1 MMDLEQIGNAAVRV
15 RRIARENPRG
25 RLSLALAPMSLGL
38 MILAIRVA
46 TGANATRSTI
56 AFFAALAM
64 WAIVEYGAQWATAK
78 ASDDWPGMYGFK
90 CEPMGEWL
98 DLCIW
103 EDGVGCGEHQIAI
116 TQASVCRCTGEDC
129 NLATGECA
137 APIALKIGTI
147 EIGRGPWGELRMS
160 EAAQEFLRVGGP
172 EAERIMRALD
182 RAKGIGSDS
191 HNDAEI
197 N

>member
-1 MMDLEQIGNAAVRV
+1 MDLESIGNAAVRM
-15 RRIARENPRG
+15 RRIARENPRSV
-25 RLSLALAPMSLGL
+25 LSLALTPMRLGL

-46 TGANATRSTI
+46 TGASVTRSVI
-56 AFFAALAM
+56 AFFAALAL
-64 WAIVEYGAQWATAK
+64 WAIVEYGAWWATAK

-116 TQASVCRCTGEDC
+116 IQASVCRCTGEDC